1 MNILRVGKLSLVVL
15 SLFILTNAKAQKA
28 PVAPTTPAPAAD
40 GPALVWKKQIAR
52 IIDMGPNS
60 DANTQNIS
68 DVSSE
73 NTLIDMFVNLIR
85 GNKVLAYTASDKLFT
100 VKLTIAELNKILAG
114 KKDTVL
120 LTDPVTNKTSTKITQ
135 HELVLD
141 SVHKFKILEEW
152 SCYPA
157 TGKTEIQIIGLAP
170 LMNVYND
177 DGSTRGTTPMFW
189 MRFNDISAIL
199 ARYQQYH
206 PNNTLAGHIWD
217 DYFTNS
223 LKAK

>member
-1 MNILRVGKLSLVVL
+1 MNIDRVVKLLLLAVMAFVSSNAFSQKTAAPVA
-15 SLFILTNAKAQKA
+15 TNAK
-28 PVAPTTPAPAAD
+28 PED
-40 GPALVWKKQIAR
+40 GAALVWKKQVAR
-52 IIDMGPNS
+52 VIEMGPKSEAGN
-60 DANTQNIS
+60 QNIS

-85 GNKVLAYTASDKLFT
+85 NNKILAYTGSGGLFAT
-100 VKLTIAELNKILAG
+100 KLTIADLNKMLAG

-120 LTDPVTNKTSTKITQ
+120 LTDPVTNKTTTKIVQ
-135 HELVLD
+135 HDLILD

-170 LMNVYND
+170 LMNIYGD
-177 DGSTRGTTPMFW
+177 DGALRGNQPMFW
-189 MRFNDISAIL
+189 LRFNDISAIL

-206 PNNTLAGHIWD
+206 PNNTLSGHIWD

-223 LKAK
+223 MRPK